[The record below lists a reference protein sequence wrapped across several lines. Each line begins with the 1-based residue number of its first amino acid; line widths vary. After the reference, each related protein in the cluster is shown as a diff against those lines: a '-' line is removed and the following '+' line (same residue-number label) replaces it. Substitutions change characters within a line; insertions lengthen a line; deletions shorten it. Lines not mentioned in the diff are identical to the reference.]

1 MHWSAGLYLLD
12 QAHNSFPFWSK
23 GSYSK
28 VFFSCWQTLQDLFQG
43 KTLKKVLFRESST
56 TTTQKDDLKLGP
68 SHHRSFHALFHF
80 NEKSRGSCPFI
91 SSFQTKM
98 YPDLNLKGTFKI
110 SFLQSSKEVI
120 FMPMFFKKN
129 FAFLHKY
136 KNVHSNLNIVNKF
149 VKPFL
154 FPRSNNSLYQ
164 M

>member
-1 MHWSAGLYLLD
+1 MWPLFLGFRPFNWYILVNSINERVWSPKTKAT
-12 QAHNSFPFWSK
+12 
-23 GSYSK
+23 
-28 VFFSCWQTLQDLFQG
+28 QTFMNVVIWR
-43 KTLKKVLFRESST
+43 KKYIYST

-98 YPDLNLKGTFKI
+98 YPDSYLKGTFKI
-110 SFLQSSKEVI
+110 SFLQSSKKVI

-149 VKPFL
+149 VRPFL
-154 FPRSNNSLYQ
+154 FTISNNSLYQ

>member
-80 NEKSRGSCPFI
+80 NEKIKRVAHLFLHSR
-91 SSFQTKM
+91 QKM

-110 SFLQSSKEVI
+110 SFLQSSKKVI

-136 KNVHSNLNIVNKF
+136 RKVLMQYRLQKRRNWLLVSKSTKLLK
-149 VKPFL
+149 KL
-154 FPRSNNSLYQ
+154 L
-164 M
+164 